1 MITETV
7 APPPTA
13 RTASTAAYLL
23 KLLSGPA
30 VFALVMM
37 APLQTALPYAG
48 HVTLATFA
56 CAVAWWMTQPL
67 PWAVAAMLPFVVFP
81 AAGVMD
87 ITATM
92 RLYGQPIFF
101 WMMGTVLMGYAIEKH
116 GLAHRIAI
124 GFLALPGIG
133 GKTTRL
139 TFAYMLIV
147 SLVSVFVSD
156 AATIAMMIPIG
167 MSLVRH
173 ASPST
178 SLGARPGSVTPK
190 FAAFMTLGTLYAA
203 IAGGTASMIGVPHN
217 AIVMAALQ
225 RLSGRQL
232 GFFEWMR
239 IGIPIFIALLLVFYV
254 VLWVLTPPEVREV
267 PSGEAFLRAE
277 RAKLGPIRP
286 NQRRVLFVFAMMV
299 VLFTLPAFAGL
310 ALGDRHATT
319 VWLNR
324 ALNVWV
330 VPPAVMFL
338 LFTIRSADDPSAG
351 LLTWKDAETQSPW
364 NAMLL
369 VTGAV
374 AMTDALSQFGF
385 VEFMGNI
392 VRGLG
397 ITPTALPYVASW
409 TVATATNFISGTA
422 AAALFCNI
430 FVPAAVQI
438 GYNPASIAILIANV
452 ALGLVVPWAGA
463 TAATTFAGGDIEM
476 KQMIRVG
483 ILATAIYTT
492 VAATIHLMMSTF
504 I

>member
-1 MITETV
+1 MSSRDERGLECRSIHAVLPKAWKQANLMITETI

-13 RTASTAAYLL
+13 RTASSAAYML

-30 VFALVMM
+30 AFALVMM
-37 APLQTALPYAG
+37 APIALPYAG

-147 SLVSVFVSD
+147 GLISVFVSD

-173 ASPST
+173 A
-178 SLGARPGSVTPK
+178 RPEGEK
-190 FAAFMTLGTLYAA
+190 RNFAAFMTLGTLYAA

-225 RLSGRQL
+225 RLTGRQL

-239 IGIPIFIALLLVFYV
+239 IGIPIFIALLLIFYV
-254 VLWVLTPPEVREV
+254 VLWVLTPPEVRQV
-267 PSGEAFLRAE
+267 PGGEAFLRAE

-299 VLFTLPAFAGL
+299 VLFPLPAFAGL
-310 ALGDRHATT
+310 ALGDRQATT

-338 LFTIRSADDPSAG
+338 LFTIRSAEDPSAG
-351 LLTWKDAETQSPW
+351 LLTWKDAEMQSPW

-409 TVATATNFISGTA
+409 TV
-422 AAALFCNI
+422 
-430 FVPAAVQI
+430 
-438 GYNPASIAILIANV
+438 
-452 ALGLVVPWAGA
+452 
-463 TAATTFAGGDIEM
+463 
-476 KQMIRVG
+476 
-483 ILATAIYTT
+483 
-492 VAATIHLMMSTF
+492 
-504 I
+504 

>member
-1 MITETV
+1 MITESVAESPPMRAPRTV
-7 APPPTA
+7 SYALRFVA
-13 RTASTAAYLL
+13 
-23 KLLSGPA
+23 GPVA
-30 VFALVMM
+30 FALVMM
-37 APLQTALPYAG
+37 APIALPYPG

-56 CAVAWWMTQPL
+56 WAVAWWMTQPV

-147 SLVSVFVSD
+147 GLISVFVSD

-173 ASPST
+173 ARP
-178 SLGARPGSVTPK
+178 SLGGGPGGATK
-190 FAAFMTLGTLYAA
+190 DFAAFMTLGTLYAA

-225 RLSGRQL
+225 RLTGRQL

-239 IGIPIFIALLLVFYV
+239 IGIPMFIALLLMFYV

-267 PSGEAFLRAE
+267 PSGEVFLRAE

-330 VPPAVMFL
+330 VPPAVMFF

-476 KQMIRVG
+476 RQMIRVG
-483 ILATAIYTT
+483 IVATVIYTT